1 MKEIRALPPTS
12 QSLLDGETR
21 PYFLWWTRA
30 SVGDLKAH
38 LASHDPEER
47 AYWMGALLREANTRD
62 VWLFVSAEEIRAHC
76 KNNLHDWKCPKEVV
90 FVKEL
95 PRNTMGKVLKEE
107 VKNIF

>member
-1 MKEIRALPPTS
+1 VVTKTDSNIKP
-12 QSLLDGETR
+12 
-21 PYFLWWTRA
+21 
-30 SVGDLKAH
+30 
-38 LASHDPEER
+38 
-47 AYWMGALLREANTRD
+47 
-62 VWLFVSAEEIRAHC
+62 EEIRAHC